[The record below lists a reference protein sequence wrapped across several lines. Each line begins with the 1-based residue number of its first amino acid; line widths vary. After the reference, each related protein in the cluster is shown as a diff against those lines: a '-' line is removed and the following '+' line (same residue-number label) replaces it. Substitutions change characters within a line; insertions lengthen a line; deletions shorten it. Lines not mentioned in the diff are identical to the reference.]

1 MGIYLLNS
9 TCRPTAIKVT
19 VGYQKHLAENSLSA
33 FSLTG
38 HLYDDMITS
47 PLMSVAANNDAE
59 LVCETLAG
67 NREAFE
73 RIVSRY
79 QSLVCSLAYSA
90 TGNLGESEDLAQET
104 FITAWKHLGHLRER
118 HKLRPWLCGIARNRI
133 NSFLRR
139 EGREPLREAESLE
152 TAAESHSAEPAPA
165 EQAISREEEA
175 ILWRS
180 LEKIPETYREPLIL
194 FYREQQSAAR
204 VAEALDISEDTVH
217 QRLSRGRKLLQQEIL
232 GFVEGALNRTNPGR
246 AFTLGVLA
254 ALPATMV
261 SSAKA
266 AALGTAAAKGGLT
279 VKGAAAG
286 GLFAGIFGG
295 LLVFFGNY
303 LGYRMGLDEAH
314 TPAEQSYVK
323 AFYRRIGV
331 VVGLVFLGCAALVLS
346 LGRDQADRLFVPSL
360 LINGL
365 IVIYLLVTF
374 AFVLATTPG
383 RRKYYQQVNATEG
396 SAKPAYE
403 FRTRAT
409 FLGLPLIHIRIGDR
423 FDILREPVRAWIAV
437 ANYAIGGLFAFGGIA
452 LAPVS
457 IGFCAVGLLPF
468 GGIALGA
475 VALGGFAL
483 GGWAFGGL
491 AIGWQSLGSL
501 ALAWNAASGSL
512 AVAHDFALGPVARA
526 AQVNTDAVRD
536 LIHSRLFFRWAQI
549 GLNHAL
555 WLNLLWVTPLF
566 VQSRI
571 IARAKRPATPAPAK

>member
-1 MGIYLLNS
+1 M
-9 TCRPTAIKVT
+9 T
-19 VGYQKHLAENSLSA
+19 
-33 FSLTG
+33 
-38 HLYDDMITS
+38 
-47 PLMSVAANNDAE
+47 VAANNDAE

-266 AALGTAAAKGGLT
+266 AALSTAAAKGGLT

-314 TPAEQSYVK
+314 TPAEQNHVK

-331 VVGLVFLGCAALVLS
+331 VVGLVFLAYAALVLS
-346 LGRDQADRLFVPSL
+346 LGRALADHMFVPSL

-383 RRKYYQQVNATEG
+383 RRKYYQQLNTTEG
-396 SAKPAYE
+396 SAMPAYE

-423 FDILREPVRAWIAV
+423 FDILHEPVRAWIAV
-437 ANYAIGGLFAFGGIA
+437 ANYAIGGLFAFGGMA
-452 LAPVS
+452 MAPVS

-468 GGIALGA
+468 GGLAFGA

-512 AVAHDFALGPVARA
+512 AFAHDFALGPVARA
-526 AQVNTDAVRD
+526 AQANTDAVRD
-536 LIHSRLFFRWAQI
+536 LIHSSLFFRWAQI

-571 IARAKRPATPAPAK
+571 IARRAKRKVVPATAK